1 MNVKK
6 FLAITIIVFAA
17 FSCLSVSSA
26 GLFDFLGGGEVK
38 NATYTF
44 DGFTLDLPE
53 NANITNNTTTNDTIT
68 TKEFNVEWSKDGNAN
83 NITKIHVDTSVGA
96 KLVPTADEY
105 VNNWVSEGAKSEGKY
120 GDWAIINVNGVKNK
134 AFESLDIELN
144 ITYSGY
150 ILAQMKDSKL
160 ITIDGQDLDE
170 LKHVA
175 DTYKEV

>member
-6 FLAITIIVFAA
+6 FLAITVIVFTV
-17 FSCLSVSSA
+17 FCCLSVSSA

-38 NATYTF
+38 NATFTF

-53 NANITNNTTTNDTIT
+53 NANITNNTTTNNSITSNEFEIKWTNGGNENNT
-68 TKEFNVEWSKDGNAN
+68 TK
-83 NITKIHVDTSVGA
+83 IYIDTSVGSN
-96 KLVPTADEY
+96 LVPTVDEY
-105 VNNWVSEGAKSEGKY
+105 VNNCVKDGAKSEGKY
-120 GDWAIINVNGVKNK
+120 GNWSIININGVKNK

-150 ILAQMKDSKL
+150 IFAQMKDSKL
-160 ITIDGQDLDE
+160 ITIEGQDLDE
-170 LKHVA
+170 LKHIV